1 MLSQMAKGNK
11 NTHLSYIIELNAI
24 IPVKKKTNLIKLL
37 QWKKIYTDT
46 IFFLW
51 WNATNLFTSINYRN
65 VLVIWLL
72 YCLTGIECYWY
83 IHFNFLMKN
92 STVHCFKSRIYF
104 QRMGIVLIFY
114 IQSFTVT
121 EYLNVKEDTGFFPRK
136 AWESWTRYSKRCLV
150 NTPFNCN

>member
-1 MLSQMAKGNK
+1 MAKGNK
-11 NTHLSYIIELNAI
+11 NTHLLYIIEFNAI
-24 IPVKKKTNLIKLL
+24 IPVKKEDQFNQIVTMKKNLH
-37 QWKKIYTDT
+37 WHH
-46 IFFLW
+46 FFLW

-136 AWESWTRYSKRCLV
+136 AWESWSRYSKRCQV